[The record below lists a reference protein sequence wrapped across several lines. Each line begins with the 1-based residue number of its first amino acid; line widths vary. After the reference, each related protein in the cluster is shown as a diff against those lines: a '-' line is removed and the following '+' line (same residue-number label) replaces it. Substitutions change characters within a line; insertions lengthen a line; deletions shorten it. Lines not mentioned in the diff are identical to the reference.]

1 MNVNNK
7 LISLIRYSLVKDCIN
22 NIEIIN
28 IWIFVIFF
36 NRALIFIIDRGLYFF
51 IDFILLELESKDF
64 IKIK

>member
-51 IDFILLELESKDF
+51 IDFIRIRE
-64 IKIK
+64 